1 MQNSLLNLLG
11 GLDTFDSMPITM
23 TNKSPSSAPVASN
36 LDLLDLLG
44 GLDLGGPPPTASPPM
59 AVGSSSASL
68 VNNNLA
74 NLFSNQSPTPTQAP
88 SSSSSSNFLTDGI
101 LGTPTPPSKNY

>member
-1 MQNSLLNLLG
+1 
-11 GLDTFDSMPITM
+11 MPVTM
-23 TNKSPSSAPVASN
+23 TNKSPNSTAPASSN

-44 GLDLGGPPPTASPPM
+44 GLDLGGPPPTTAAPM

-74 NLFSNQSPTPTQAP
+74 NLFSAQSPTPVQVP
-88 SSSSSSNFLTDGI
+88 SSTSSSSNFLIDGF
-101 LGTPTPPSKNY
+101 LGTPTPPSKKRFNNFSSF